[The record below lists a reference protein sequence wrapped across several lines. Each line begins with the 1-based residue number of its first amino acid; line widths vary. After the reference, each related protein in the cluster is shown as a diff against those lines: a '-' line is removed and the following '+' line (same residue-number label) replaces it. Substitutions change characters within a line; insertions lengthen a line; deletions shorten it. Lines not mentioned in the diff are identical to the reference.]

1 MLVAVTPGVLPLP
14 PLLFDEPQLATT
26 RAPATATAMAAS
38 LFLDLAISALLLEWR
53 LLVPGALPPVTTLL
67 HRPPFLGRPDFDTFS
82 LRRLKD

>member
-1 MLVAVTPGVLPLP
+1 L
-14 PLLFDEPQLATT
+14 LLFDEPQLATT
-26 RAPATATAMAAS
+26 RATATATAVAAS
-38 LFLDLAISALLLEWR
+38 LLDLAISALLLEWR